1 MASKVEPR
9 METGT
14 FQDWGHSTPG
24 HAATECHRCGGLM
37 VREFC
42 TDLLSSTGELD
53 FVSCRCVQC
62 GEVVDP
68 VILQNR
74 KRQQEMMLRKG
85 VQVAVQAFGS
95 QEGDF
100 HPSPRRI
107 PRSLTM
113 GNMPQ

>member
-1 MASKVEPR
+1 MASRVESR
-9 METGT
+9 RELVETLQEEG
-14 FQDWGHSTPG
+14 GHSTPG
-24 HAATECHRCGGLM
+24 HSVAGCLRCGGLL

-74 KRQQEMMLRKG
+74 RRQQEIGNGRTVPG
-85 VQVAVQAFGS
+85 SVRAIECQVTALF
-95 QEGDF
+95 
-100 HPSPRRI
+100 
-107 PRSLTM
+107 
-113 GNMPQ
+113 

>member
-1 MASKVEPR
+1 
-9 METGT
+9 
-14 FQDWGHSTPG
+14 
-24 HAATECHRCGGLM
+24 M

-74 KRQQEMMLRKG
+74 RQQQEIMNGTTVR
-85 VQVAVQAFGS
+85 VSARTIQRQVAA
-95 QEGDF
+95 
-100 HPSPRRI
+100 
-107 PRSLTM
+107 
-113 GNMPQ
+113 